1 MIKMRK
7 LLFIVLITLFSF
19 KEMYAQKKLKLSGEV
34 VGAETESIL
43 LAKPTQSVFTDAV
56 IEIPVKNG
64 KFYYESQLEFPEA
77 VELYFSEIRKK
88 GSGSIM
94 ELFLENEEIHLTL
107 YDEEK
112 FNKNIVRGGKLNAEH
127 KKYTDD
133 FNRKF
138 EHLFQPIIDSLDV
151 LYENDLYHS
160 KEVEELY
167 KQLDDKTGVE
177 KKLIY
182 EKIEALTKADK
193 HLSPEAKKLND
204 RLKPLNEEA
213 KAYRQEYIEKN
224 PNLIAYS
231 FLLKDLMYKREQMD
245 ISYSKRVA
253 KKLVK
258 ANPNHPYNKLVVEL
272 VASLENIKVG
282 QKFVDFTA
290 PDLNGKQVQL
300 SKVIQGKITLLDFWA
315 TWCGPCIATTRMMIP
330 IYEAYKDKGFTMV
343 GVAGEFKNTD
353 RLTQFLEKEKW
364 DWLQLVELDKQN
376 KIWQKYG
383 IQNKAGGVFLIDEKG
398 TIIAIDPT
406 AEEVR
411 KELEKRLDKN

>member
-1 MIKMRK
+1 MKK
-7 LLFIVLITLFSF
+7 LLFIVLIALFSF

-64 KFYYESQLEFPEA
+64 KFYYESRLEFPEA

-182 EKIEALTKADK
+182 EKIESLTKADK

-231 FLLKDLMYKREQMD
+231 FLLKDLIYKREQMD

-253 KKLVK
+253 KKLAK
-258 ANPNHPYNKLVVEL
+258 ANPNHPYNKLVAEL
-272 VASLENIKVG
+272 VASLENIKIG

-383 IQNKAGGVFLIDEKG
+383 MQNKAGGVFLIDEKG
-398 TIIAIDPT
+398 IIIAIDPT

>member
-1 MIKMRK
+1 MND
-7 LLFIVLITLFSF
+7 L
-19 KEMYAQKKLKLSGEV
+19 
-34 VGAETESIL
+34 
-43 LAKPTQSVFTDAV
+43 
-56 IEIPVKNG
+56 N
-64 KFYYESQLEFPEA
+64 YYT
-77 VELYFSEIRKK
+77 V
-88 GSGSIM
+88 
-94 ELFLENEEIHLTL
+94 H
-107 YDEEK
+107 
-112 FNKNIVRGGKLNAEH
+112 
-127 KKYTDD
+127 
-133 FNRKF
+133 RKF

-167 KQLDDKTGVE
+167 KQLDDKTGVK

-231 FLLKDLMYKREQMD
+231 FLLKDLIYKREQMD

-253 KKLVK
+253 KKLAK
-258 ANPNHPYNKLVVEL
+258 ANPNHPYNKLVAEL

-330 IYEAYKDKGFTMV
+330 IYETYKDKGFTMV
-343 GVAGEFKNTD
+343 IISPPAVTIAQVFMKSNM
-353 RLTQFLEKEKW
+353 FLS
-364 DWLQLVELDKQN
+364 
-376 KIWQKYG
+376 
-383 IQNKAGGVFLIDEKG
+383 
-398 TIIAIDPT
+398 
-406 AEEVR
+406 
-411 KELEKRLDKN
+411 

>member
-1 MIKMRK
+1 MRT
-7 LLFIVLITLFSF
+7 LLFIVLTTLFSF

-182 EKIEALTKADK
+182 EKIESLTKADK

-383 IQNKAGGVFLIDEKG
+383 MQNKAGGVFLIDEKG
-398 TIIAIDPT
+398 IIIAIDPT